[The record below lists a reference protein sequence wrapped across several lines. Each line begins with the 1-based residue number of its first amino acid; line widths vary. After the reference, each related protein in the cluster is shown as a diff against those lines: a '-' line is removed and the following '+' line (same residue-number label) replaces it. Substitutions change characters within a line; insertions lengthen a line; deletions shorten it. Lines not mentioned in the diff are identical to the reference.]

1 MPRTQEPTTP
11 EPEPEDEPGTTPAD
25 LPPEPGP
32 GGRRIPRRLPR
43 LRMPPLSVLGVL
55 VAGLLVLAGLLA
67 VVIVTGRNKNPGP
80 LPLTCLPVSL
90 PEARASLQAGAI
102 SRLTV
107 LTEQGKPQ
115 VGPLALSF
123 DLADGNCRELP
134 KGVQSQD
141 ELYRF
146 IGEVTLWNEL
156 SAGEQRVRI
165 VWEQQGNIPPQ
176 ILATVTPV
184 PTATVTATPTETP
197 VPPTAVPTATEAP
210 TATPEPTA
218 TPVPTATPA
227 PTETPVPPT
236 ATPEPTVPPQPTA
249 TAVPAAT
256 TAVPHPPAAKPPGT
270 AAP

>member
-25 LPPEPGP
+25 LPPAPGP
-32 GGRRIPRRLPR
+32 GGRRVPRRLPR
-43 LRMPPLSVLGVL
+43 VQLPPLSVLGVL

-80 LPLTCLPVSL
+80 LPLTCLPVTL
-90 PEARASLQAGAI
+90 PEARASLQSGAI

-184 PTATVTATPTETP
+184 PTAT
-197 VPPTAVPTATEAP
+197 AV
-210 TATPEPTA
+210 
-218 TPVPTATPA
+218 

-236 ATPEPTVPPQPTA
+236 ATPQPTA
-249 TAVPAAT
+249 TALPTVTPEPTATPPPTATPTPAPTATPVPPTATPEPTATPAPTPSPAT
-256 TAVPHPPAAKPPGT
+256 TAAPHPPTAGT
-270 AAP
+270 AVP

>member
-32 GGRRIPRRLPR
+32 GGRRVPRRLPR

-184 PTATVTATPTETP
+184 PTATATPTATP
-197 VPPTAVPTATEAP
+197 VPPTALPTATEVP

>member
-32 GGRRIPRRLPR
+32 GGRRVPRRLPR

-184 PTATVTATPTETP
+184 PTATVTATP
-197 VPPTAVPTATEAP
+197 VPPTAAPTATEA
-210 TATPEPTA
+210 
-218 TPVPTATPA
+218 PTATPA

-249 TAVPAAT
+249 TAVPAEP
-256 TAVPHPPAAKPPGT
+256 TAVPHPPTAKPPGT

>member
-32 GGRRIPRRLPR
+32 GGRRVPRRLPR

-134 KGVQSQD
+134 KGVQAQD

-184 PTATVTATPTETP
+184 PTATATPTATP
-197 VPPTAVPTATEAP
+197 VPPTALPTATEVP